1 MSVQS
6 ENAAVNAHG
15 PAFWQEM
22 ESRRLHAN
30 RGKLIALAIK
40 LARARPPQIKLSS
53 DLRNARAAVS
63 RLGGDP
69 ANDPDIKD
77 VILAAKAMPAIER
90 PDAIW
95 PLMKDKEGVVRS
107 LCWKNFR
114 RVLEAWQ
121 PIRDVRDHY
130 LLYISIAAT
139 PQWSLGW
146 HEARL
151 KDVRRKAIRK
161 LRPHLEWNGWFLDVA
176 PNLTNRYPHY
186 HILVIVPWSRASLV
200 AAIAKRDIA
209 RAMRT
214 RSIRIEVTYPCHVDG
229 DRKKRLLDDRERRAS
244 WFTTL
249 AYVTGLC
256 SYRDPPQ
263 HPGHYNKNAV
273 PPQTGGNWGDMLPW
287 PDAWRVAAGF
297 AVNQDVLKSA
307 APLQFL
313 HFFRDKRKKRLYRQ
327 RLSRFGAA
335 PALSSS
341 SAATQTGSRTNPRRV
356 TKRAI
361 KSTSNS
367 GSSSTQTGNP
377 SKGFS
382 KGIKHSPPKRGRPQ
396 RLISLQRLQRA
407 IHKGGGSAK
416 IAQRLGVSRDVLRGE
431 MKRHQLPP
439 FPRGRPP
446 RP

>member
-1 MSVQS
+1 MTVQS

-22 ESRRLHAN
+22 EARRLHAN

-40 LARARPPQIKLSS
+40 LARARPRQIKLST

-69 ANDPDIKD
+69 AKDQAIKD
-77 VILAAKAMPAIER
+77 VIIAAKALPAIER

-95 PLMKDKEGVVRS
+95 PLMEDKEGVVRS

-114 RVLEAWQ
+114 RVLDAWQ
-121 PIRDVRDHY
+121 PVRDVRDHY

-176 PNLTNRYPHY
+176 PSLTNRYPHY

-200 AAIAKRDIA
+200 AAIAKRDIS

-214 RSIRIEVTYPCHVDG
+214 RSLRIEVTYPCHVDG
-229 DRKKRLLDDRERRAS
+229 DRRKRLLDDRERRAS

-263 HPGHYNKNAV
+263 HPGHYDKNAV
-273 PPQTGGNWGDMLPW
+273 PPQTGGNWGDMLAW
-287 PDAWRVAAGF
+287 PDAWRAAAGF
-297 AVNQDVLKSA
+297 AANQDVLKAA

-313 HFFRDKRKKRLYRQ
+313 HFLRDKRKKRLYRQ
-327 RLSRFGAA
+327 RVSKFEAA
-335 PALSSS
+335 PPLSLS
-341 SAATQTGSRTNPRRV
+341 SAATQTNAPTRRKRGP
-356 TKRAI
+356 KRAN
-361 KSTSNS
+361 NS
-367 GSSSTQTGNP
+367 ASVLRSSSSQTGNP
-377 SKGFS
+377 SKGLS
-382 KGIKHSPPKRGRPQ
+382 KGIKHSPKRGRPQ
-396 RLISLQRLQRA
+396 RLISLPRLQRA
-407 IHKGGGSAK
+407 IQKGGGSAK

-439 FPRGRPP
+439 LPRGRPP